1 MKAERSALGRAGAQV
16 LRGFAMGAVDVVPG
30 VSGGTVALVLGI
42 YERLVEVIRS
52 GARALGSLVT
62 GDWRG
67 FWRRV
72 KGIDWLFLIPLLAGI
87 MVAVISLASVIETQ
101 LRTNPAEMA
110 GLFAG
115 LVGGSIV
122 VAARMIR
129 APRRIDPVIAAAVAA
144 VVFAGL
150 GLRAGPVADPSVLVF
165 AGAGMVGVCAMILP
179 GISGSFLLL
188 MMGMY
193 GPVIAAIDE
202 RRYASAAALAL
213 GAAVGLALFSSLLGR
228 LLERAHD
235 RVMAVLVGL
244 MIGSMRVLW
253 PWPNG
258 VGVIDDHPEEPATGA
273 ELAWPAADEWLG
285 PTLLAAAGFAVVMAW
300 SRWATRTERSGQGG
314 GDL

>member
-1 MKAERSALGRAGAQV
+1 MGRAGTQV
-16 LRGFAMGAVDVVPG
+16 LRGFVMGAADVVPG

-42 YERLVEVIRS
+42 YERLVEVVRA

-67 FWRRV
+67 SWRRV
-72 KGIDWLFLIPLLAGI
+72 RDLDWLFLVPLLAGI
-87 MVAVISLASVIETQ
+87 MAAVVALASVIETQ

-115 LVGGSIV
+115 LVAGSIV

-129 APRRIDPVIAAAVAA
+129 APRWTDPVMAMAVAV

-150 GLRAGPVADPSVLVF
+150 GLQAGPIADPSPWVF
-165 AGAGMVGVCAMILP
+165 AGAGMVAVCAMILP

-188 MMGMY
+188 MIGMY
-193 GPVIAAIDE
+193 SPAITAIDE
-202 RRYASAAALAL
+202 LHYAKAAALAL
-213 GAAVGLALFSSLLGR
+213 GAVVGLALFSSLLGR

-235 RVMAVLVGL
+235 RVMAVLIGL
-244 MIGSMRVLW
+244 MIGSLRVLW
-253 PWPNG
+253 PWPDG
-258 VGVIDDHPEEPATGA
+258 VGVIDRHPEESTAGT

-285 PTLLAAAGFAVVMAW
+285 PTALAAAGFIVVMAW
-300 SRWATRTERSGQGG
+300 SWWADHSRTRSGRAGSG
-314 GDL
+314 AAAT